1 VHATTGRAVVD
12 FDHTSPEYA
21 ARAEEVT
28 ADLRDRCP
36 VAFSE
41 HHDGFWVI
49 TGYEPLAAS
58 MRDEAT
64 FSSRHLTAD
73 DGVRFGGVN
82 IPEAPYENALVEMD
96 PPEWN
101 AFRRVLN
108 PMFAPAA
115 IERLQPDL
123 ERFTDAAVDARA
135 ASGTIDFVLDL
146 ANPVPAQVTLAFLG
160 LELDDWPRFAE
171 PAHEVVYTRPGTPEF
186 ERAVDGQQWMFET
199 LAAAVA
205 DRRAAPRD
213 DNLSRIVH
221 ADVDGRTFTEEEV
234 VSLLG
239 TIVNGGVDTTTA
251 LFANA
256 IELLDRDHDLRDRL
270 VGHPELIPTATE
282 EFLRYFSPVQAFART
297 VARDF
302 DLGGQH
308 LRRGDRVL
316 MCFAS
321 ANRDGREFP
330 EPGVFVAERQPN
342 RHVAFGMG
350 KHRCIG
356 STLARAEFATMLAT
370 TLRRLPDFAIDR
382 TATVR
387 YPSLGIVN
395 GYVRMPA
402 TFTAE
407 PTAPTGPTDPNRGP
421 K

>member
-1 VHATTGRAVVD
+1 
-12 FDHTSPEYA
+12 
-21 ARAEEVT
+21 
-28 ADLRDRCP
+28 
-36 VAFSE
+36 
-41 HHDGFWVI
+41 
-49 TGYEPLAAS
+49 

-108 PMFAPAA
+108 PMFAPGA
-115 IERLQPDL
+115 IARLHPDL
-123 ERFTDAAVDARA
+123 ERFADDAIDACSATGAV
-135 ASGTIDFVLDL
+135 DFVLDV
-146 ANPVPAQVTLAFLG
+146 ANPVPAQATLAFLG

-186 ERAVDGQQWMFET
+186 QRAVDGQQWMFET
-199 LAAAVA
+199 LTAAVA
-205 DRRAAPRD
+205 DRRESPRD

-221 ADVDGRTFTEEEV
+221 ADIDGRTFADGEV

-239 TIVNGGVDTTTA
+239 TIINGGVDTTTA

-256 IELLDRDHDLRDRL
+256 IEYLDRNHDLRGRL
-270 VGHPELIPTATE
+270 IERPDLIPAATE

-297 VARDF
+297 VAHDTE
-302 DLGGQH
+302 LGHQQ
-308 LRRGDRVL
+308 LQRGDRVL

-321 ANRDGREFP
+321 ANRDEEEFP
-330 EPGVFVAERQPN
+330 EADTFVAERQPN
-342 RHVAFGMG
+342 RHVAFGIG

-356 STLARAEFATMLAT
+356 STLARAEFTTMLAT
-370 TLRRLPDFAIDR
+370 TLRRIPDFVVDR
-382 TATVR
+382 AATVR

-395 GYVRMPA
+395 GYVSMPA
-402 TFTAE
+402 TFT
-407 PTAPTGPTDPNRGP
+407 PTPSLTSS
-421 K
+421 

>member
-1 VHATTGRAVVD
+1 VDGTTERTVVE

-21 ARAEEVT
+21 AQAGAITAE
-28 ADLRDRCP
+28 LRTRCP
-36 VAFSE
+36 VAYSE
-41 HHDGFWVI
+41 SHDGFWVI
-49 TGYEPLAAS
+49 TGYDELAAS

-115 IERLQPDL
+115 VERLQPEL
-123 ERFTDAAVDARA
+123 AQFTETAIDAHA
-135 ASGTIDFVLDL
+135 GTGSIDFVLDL
-146 ANPVPAQVTLAFLG
+146 ANPVPAQATLAFLG

-186 ERAVDGQQWMFET
+186 QRAVDGQQWMFET

-205 DRRAAPRD
+205 DCREAPRD

-221 ADVDGRTFTEEEV
+221 AEVDGRTFADDEV

-239 TIVNGGVDTTTA
+239 TIINGGVDTTTA

-256 IELLDRDHDLRDRL
+256 IEYLDRNHELRDRL
-270 VGHPELIPTATE
+270 VEQPELVPTATE

-297 VARDF
+297 VAQDTE
-302 DLGGQH
+302 LGDQH
-308 LRRGDRVL
+308 LQRGDRVL

-330 EPGVFVAERQPN
+330 DPDEFVADRQPN

-370 TLRRLPDFAIDR
+370 TLRRIPDFRIDR
-382 TATVR
+382 AETVR

-395 GYVRMPA
+395 GYVSMPA
-402 TFTAE
+402 AFTPAS
-407 PTAPTGPTDPNRGP
+407 
-421 K
+421 

>member
-1 VHATTGRAVVD
+1 MDETPIRAVVE
-12 FDHTSPEYA
+12 FDHTTPEYA
-21 ARAEEVT
+21 ARAEEIT
-28 ADLRDRCP
+28 ADLRTRCP
-36 VAFSE
+36 VAYSE
-41 HHDGFWVI
+41 SHDGFWIV
-49 TGYEPLAAS
+49 TGYESLAAS
-58 MRDEAT
+58 MRDEST
-64 FSSRHLTAD
+64 FSSRHLTAE

-115 IERLQPDL
+115 IARLHPAL
-123 ERFTDAAVDARA
+123 AEFTNTAIDACVQ
-135 ASGTIDFVLDL
+135 SGSIDFVLDL
-146 ANPVPAQVTLAFLG
+146 ANPVPAQATLAFLG

-186 ERAVDGQQWMFET
+186 QRAVEGQQWMFET
-199 LAAAVA
+199 LAKAVI
-205 DRRAAPRD
+205 DRRERPRD

-221 ADVDGRTFTEEEV
+221 ADIERPFTDEEI

-239 TIVNGGVDTTTA
+239 TIINGGVDTTTA

-256 IELLDRDHDLRDRL
+256 IEYLDRNHRLRDQLIAR
-270 VGHPELIPTATE
+270 PELLPSATE

-297 VARDF
+297 VAADTE
-302 DLGGQH
+302 LGDQV

-316 MCFAS
+316 MSFAS
-321 ANRDGREFP
+321 ANRDAEEFTDAD
-330 EPGVFVAERQPN
+330 EFLLDRQPN

-356 STLARAEFATMLAT
+356 STLARAEFMTMLET
-370 TLRRLPDFAIDR
+370 TLRRMPDYRIVRSD
-382 TATVR
+382 TER

-402 TFTAE
+402 RFTPGVASS
-407 PTAPTGPTDPNRGP
+407 
-421 K
+421 

>member
-1 VHATTGRAVVD
+1 VDASTGPAVID
-12 FDHTSPEYA
+12 FDHTSPDYA
-21 ARAEEVT
+21 QQADAVT
-28 ADLRDRCP
+28 AELRARCP
-36 VAFSE
+36 VAFST

-49 TGYEPLAAS
+49 TGYDELARS
-58 MRDEAT
+58 MRDETT
-64 FSSRHLTAD
+64 FSSRHHTAD
-73 DGVRFGGVN
+73 DGTRFGGVN

-115 IERLQPDL
+115 IERLHAEL
-123 ERFTDAAVDARA
+123 ERLTNVAIDARA
-135 ASGTIDFVLDL
+135 ASGKIDFVLDL
-146 ANPVPAQVTLAFLG
+146 ANPVPAQITLAFLG
-160 LELDDWPRFAE
+160 LDLDDWPGFAE

-186 ERAVDGQQWMFET
+186 QRAVDGQQWMFET

-205 DRRAAPRD
+205 DRRESPRD

-221 ADVDGRTFTEEEV
+221 ADVEGRTFTDEEV

-256 IELLDRDHDLRDRL
+256 VELLDRDHDLRDRL
-270 VGHPELIPTATE
+270 TALPDLLPTATE

-297 VARDF
+297 VARDVE
-302 DLGGQH
+302 LGNQH

-321 ANRDGREFP
+321 ANRDGAEFP
-330 EPGVFVAERQPN
+330 DPDAFVAERQPN

-370 TLRRLPDFAIDR
+370 TLRRIPDFAIDR

-387 YPSLGIVN
+387 YPSRGIVN

-402 TFTAE
+402 TFTPEAM
-407 PTAPTGPTDPNRGP
+407 
-421 K
+421 

>member
-1 VHATTGRAVVD
+1 VDATSERTVIE

-21 ARAEEVT
+21 AQAGAITAELRA
-28 ADLRDRCP
+28 RCP
-36 VAFSE
+36 VAYSE
-41 HHDGFWVI
+41 SHDGFWVI
-49 TGYEPLAAS
+49 TGYDALASS
-58 MRDEAT
+58 MRDEGT

-115 IERLQPDL
+115 IERLQPEL
-123 ERFTDAAVDARA
+123 AQLTETAIDAHARTG
-135 ASGTIDFVLDL
+135 SIDFVLDL
-146 ANPVPAQVTLAFLG
+146 ANPVPAQATLAFLG
-160 LELDDWPRFAE
+160 LELEDWPKFAE

-186 ERAVDGQQWMFET
+186 QRAVDGQQWMFET
-199 LAAAVA
+199 LTAAVA
-205 DRRAAPRD
+205 ERRRTPRD

-221 ADVDGRTFTEEEV
+221 ADVDGRTFADHEV

-239 TIVNGGVDTTTA
+239 TIINGGVDTTTA

-256 IELLDRDHDLRDRL
+256 IEHLDRDRDLRDRL
-270 VGHPELIPTATE
+270 VEQPDLVPTATE

-297 VARDF
+297 VARETEIGD
-302 DLGGQH
+302 QH
-308 LRRGDRVL
+308 LQRGDRVL

-321 ANRDGREFP
+321 ANRDGREFSDP
-330 EPGVFVAERQPN
+330 DEFVADRQPN

-370 TLRRLPDFAIDR
+370 TLRRIPDFRIDR
-382 TATVR
+382 VATVR

-395 GYVRMPA
+395 GYVSMPA
-402 TFTAE
+402 TFTPSVE
-407 PTAPTGPTDPNRGP
+407 
-421 K
+421 

>member
-1 VHATTGRAVVD
+1 VAGTTERAVVE

-21 ARAEEVT
+21 EQAQAVT
-28 ADLRDRCP
+28 AELRARCP
-36 VAFSE
+36 VAYSE
-41 HHDGFWVI
+41 SHDGFWVI
-49 TGYEPLAAS
+49 TGYEALAAS
-58 MRDEAT
+58 MRDAAT

-108 PMFAPAA
+108 PMFAPSA
-115 IERLQPDL
+115 IERLHPDL
-123 ERFTDAAVDARA
+123 ERFTEQAIGACA
-135 ASGTIDFVLDL
+135 ASGSIDFVLDL
-146 ANPVPAQVTLAFLG
+146 ANPVPAQATLAFLG
-160 LELDDWPRFAE
+160 LDLDDWLRFAE

-186 ERAVDGQQWMFET
+186 QRAVDGQQWMFET
-199 LAAAVA
+199 LVAAVA
-205 DRRAAPRD
+205 DRRQSPRD

-221 ADVDGRTFTEEEV
+221 ADVDGRTFADEEV

-239 TIVNGGVDTTTA
+239 TIINGGVDTTTA

-256 IELLDRDHDLRDRL
+256 IEYLDRNHDLRDRL
-270 VGHPELIPTATE
+270 VAEPELIPTATE

-297 VARDF
+297 VAQDTELA
-302 DLGGQH
+302 DQH
-308 LRRGDRVL
+308 LQRGDRVL

-321 ANRDGREFP
+321 ANRDDREFP
-330 EPGVFVAERQPN
+330 DADEFVAERQPN
-342 RHVAFGMG
+342 RHVAFGIG

-370 TLRRLPDFAIDR
+370 TLRLIPDFTVDR
-382 TATVR
+382 DATVR

-395 GYVRMPA
+395 GYVSMPA
-402 TFTAE
+402 TFT
-407 PTAPTGPTDPNRGP
+407 PVAPVASS
-421 K
+421 

>member
-1 VHATTGRAVVD
+1 MDGTTERTVVE

-21 ARAEEVT
+21 AQAGAITAE
-28 ADLRDRCP
+28 LRTRCP
-36 VAFSE
+36 VAYSE
-41 HHDGFWVI
+41 SHDGFWVI
-49 TGYEPLAAS
+49 TGYDELAAS

-115 IERLQPDL
+115 VERLHPELVQ
-123 ERFTDAAVDARA
+123 FTETAIDAHA
-135 ASGTIDFVLDL
+135 GTGSIDFVLDL
-146 ANPVPAQVTLAFLG
+146 ANPVPAQATLAFLG

-186 ERAVDGQQWMFET
+186 QRAVDGQQWMFET

-205 DRRAAPRD
+205 DCREAPRD

-221 ADVDGRTFTEEEV
+221 AEVDGRTFADDEV

-239 TIVNGGVDTTTA
+239 TIINGGVDTTTA

-256 IELLDRDHDLRDRL
+256 IEYLDRNHELRDRL
-270 VGHPELIPTATE
+270 VEQPELVPTATE

-297 VARDF
+297 VAQDTE
-302 DLGGQH
+302 LGDQH
-308 LRRGDRVL
+308 LQRGDRVL

-330 EPGVFVAERQPN
+330 DPDEFVADRQPN

-370 TLRRLPDFAIDR
+370 TLRRIPDFRIDR
-382 TATVR
+382 AETVR

-395 GYVRMPA
+395 GYVSMPA
-402 TFTAE
+402 AFTPAS
-407 PTAPTGPTDPNRGP
+407 
-421 K
+421 

>member
-1 VHATTGRAVVD
+1 VDRTTERTVVE

-21 ARAEEVT
+21 AQAGAITAE
-28 ADLRDRCP
+28 LRTRCP
-36 VAFSE
+36 VAYSKS
-41 HHDGFWVI
+41 HDGFWVI
-49 TGYEPLAAS
+49 TGYDELAAS
-58 MRDEAT
+58 IRDART

-101 AFRRVLN
+101 AFRRALN

-115 IERLQPDL
+115 VGRLQPEL
-123 ERFTDAAVDARA
+123 ARFTETAIDAHA
-135 ASGTIDFVLDL
+135 GTGSIDFVLDL
-146 ANPVPAQVTLAFLG
+146 ANPVPAQATLAFLG
-160 LELDDWPRFAE
+160 LELDDWPKFAE
-171 PAHEVVYTRPGTPEF
+171 PAHEVVYTRPGTPDF
-186 ERAVDGQQWMFET
+186 QRAVDGQRWMFET

-205 DRRAAPRD
+205 DRREAPRD

-221 ADVDGRTFTEEEV
+221 ADVDGRTFADDEV

-239 TIVNGGVDTTTA
+239 TIINGGVDTTTA

-256 IELLDRDHDLRDRL
+256 IEYLDRNDELRDRL
-270 VGHPELIPTATE
+270 VEEPELVPTATE

-297 VARDF
+297 VAQDTE
-302 DLGGQH
+302 LGDQH
-308 LRRGDRVL
+308 LQRGDRVL

-330 EPGVFVAERQPN
+330 DPDEFVADRQPN

-370 TLRRLPDFAIDR
+370 TLRRIPDFRIDR
-382 TATVR
+382 TETVR

-395 GYVRMPA
+395 GYVSMPA
-402 TFTAE
+402 TFTPASRV
-407 PTAPTGPTDPNRGP
+407 ASS
-421 K
+421 

>member
-1 VHATTGRAVVD
+1 VDGTAARTVVE

-21 ARAEEVT
+21 QQAHDVT
-28 ADLRDRCP
+28 AQLRARCP
-36 VAFSE
+36 VAYSE
-41 HHDGFWVI
+41 SHEGFWVI
-49 TGYEPLAAS
+49 TGYDALAAS
-58 MRDEAT
+58 MRDETT
-64 FSSRHLTAD
+64 FSSRHVTAD

-115 IERLQPDL
+115 VERLVPDL
-123 ERFTDAAVDARA
+123 VRFTDAAIDARA
-135 ASGTIDFVLDL
+135 ATGSIDFVLDL
-146 ANPVPAQVTLAFLG
+146 ANPVPAQATLAFLG
-160 LELDDWPRFAE
+160 LDLEEWRRYAE

-186 ERAVDGQQWMFET
+186 QRAVDGQQWMFEA
-199 LAAAVA
+199 LFAAVG
-205 DRRAAPRD
+205 DRRRQPRD

-221 ADVDGRTFTEEEV
+221 SDVDGRTFADEEV

-256 IELLDRDHDLRDRL
+256 IEHLDRDHDLRDRL
-270 VGHPELIPTATE
+270 LAEPGLVPHATE

-297 VARDF
+297 VAQDTE
-302 DLGGQH
+302 LGDQQ

-321 ANRDGREFP
+321 ANRDGGEFP
-330 EPGVFVAERQPN
+330 DPDAFVAERQPN

-356 STLARAEFATMLAT
+356 STLARAEFTTMLT
-370 TLRRLPDFAIDR
+370 STLRRIPDFRIDR
-382 TATVR
+382 AATVR

-395 GYVRMPA
+395 GYVSMPA
-402 TFTAE
+402 TFT
-407 PTAPTGPTDPNRGP
+407 PTPQVASS
-421 K
+421 

>member
-1 VHATTGRAVVD
+1 LDRITARTVVE

-21 ARAEEVT
+21 TRAGAIT
-28 ADLRDRCP
+28 AELRERCP

-41 HHDGFWVI
+41 SHDGFWVI
-49 TGYEPLAAS
+49 TGYEELAAS
-58 MRDEAT
+58 MRNEAA

-73 DGVRFGGVN
+73 DGTRFGGVN

-115 IERLQPDL
+115 VERLQPEL
-123 ERFTDAAVDARA
+123 ARFTDMAIDGH
-135 ASGTIDFVLDL
+135 ASTGEIDFVLDL
-146 ANPVPAQVTLAFLG
+146 ANPVPAQATLAFLG
-160 LELDDWPRFAE
+160 LELDDWPKFAE

-186 ERAVDGQQWMFET
+186 QRAVDGQQWMFET
-199 LAAAVA
+199 LAGAVA
-205 DRRAAPRD
+205 DRRTTPRD

-221 ADVDGRTFTEEEV
+221 ADVEGRTFADEEI

-239 TIVNGGVDTTTA
+239 TIINGGVDTTTA

-256 IELLDRDHDLRDRL
+256 IEHLDRNHDLRDRL
-270 VGHPELIPTATE
+270 VADPALLPLATE

-297 VARDF
+297 VARDTELA
-302 DLGGQH
+302 DQH
-308 LRRGDRVL
+308 LQRGDRVL

-321 ANRDGREFP
+321 ANRDEREFP
-330 EPGVFVAERQPN
+330 DADEFDAERQPN

-356 STLARAEFATMLAT
+356 STLARAEFTTMLAAA
-370 TLRRLPDFAIDR
+370 LRRIPDFRIDR
-382 TATVR
+382 DATVR

-395 GYVRMPA
+395 GYVSMPA
-402 TFTAE
+402 TFTPSA
-407 PTAPTGPTDPNRGP
+407 G
-421 K
+421 

>member
-1 VHATTGRAVVD
+1 VDGTTERTVVE

-21 ARAEEVT
+21 AQAGAITAE
-28 ADLRDRCP
+28 LRTRCP
-36 VAFSE
+36 VAYSE
-41 HHDGFWVI
+41 SHDGFWVI
-49 TGYEPLAAS
+49 TGYDELAAS

-115 IERLQPDL
+115 VERLQPEL
-123 ERFTDAAVDARA
+123 AQFTETAIDAHA
-135 ASGTIDFVLDL
+135 GTGSIDFVLDL
-146 ANPVPAQVTLAFLG
+146 ANPVPAQATLAFLG
-160 LELDDWPRFAE
+160 LELDDWPKFAE

-186 ERAVDGQQWMFET
+186 QRAVDGQQWMFET

-205 DRRAAPRD
+205 DCREAPRD

-221 ADVDGRTFTEEEV
+221 AEVDGRTFADDEV

-239 TIVNGGVDTTTA
+239 TIINGGVDTTTA

-256 IELLDRDHDLRDRL
+256 IEYLDRNHELRDRL
-270 VGHPELIPTATE
+270 VEQPELVPTATE

-297 VARDF
+297 VAQDTE
-302 DLGGQH
+302 LGDQH
-308 LRRGDRVL
+308 LQRGDRVL

-330 EPGVFVAERQPN
+330 DPDEFVADRQPN

-370 TLRRLPDFAIDR
+370 TLRRIPDFRIDR
-382 TATVR
+382 AETVR

-395 GYVRMPA
+395 GYVSMPA
-402 TFTAE
+402 AFTPAS
-407 PTAPTGPTDPNRGP
+407 
-421 K
+421 

>member
-1 VHATTGRAVVD
+1 VDTTTGRTVVD

-21 ARAEEVT
+21 VRADAVT
-28 ADLRDRCP
+28 AELRGRCP
-36 VAFSE
+36 VAYSE

-49 TGYEPLAAS
+49 TGYDELATS

-101 AFRRVLN
+101 AFRRMLN

-123 ERFTDAAVDARA
+123 ERFTEAAIDARA
-135 ASGTIDFVLDL
+135 STGTIDFVLDL

-186 ERAVDGQQWMFET
+186 QRAVDGQQWMFET
-199 LAAAVA
+199 LAQAVT
-205 DRRAAPRD
+205 DRRRSPRD

-221 ADVDGRTFTEEEV
+221 ADVDGRTFGDDEV

-270 VGHPELIPTATE
+270 VAAPELIPLATE

-297 VARDF
+297 VAREVE
-302 DLGGQH
+302 LGDQQLH
-308 LRRGDRVL
+308 RGDRVL

-321 ANRDGREFP
+321 ANRDRSEFP
-330 EPGVFVAERQPN
+330 DPDEFVAERQPN

-356 STLARAEFATMLAT
+356 STLARAEFAIMLAA
-370 TLRRLPDFAIDR
+370 TLRRIPDFTVDR
-382 TATVR
+382 AATVR

-395 GYVRMPA
+395 GYVSMPA
-402 TFTAE
+402 SFRPE
-407 PTAPTGPTDPNRGP
+407 DVPPEVG
-421 K
+421 

>member
-1 VHATTGRAVVD
+1 MDAITERTPERTVVE

-21 ARAEEVT
+21 AQARAIT
-28 ADLRDRCP
+28 ADLRTRCP
-36 VAFSE
+36 VAYSE
-41 HHDGFWVI
+41 SHDGFWVI
-49 TGYEPLAAS
+49 TGYEALAAS
-58 MRDEAT
+58 MRNEST

-73 DGVRFGGVN
+73 DGVRLGGVN

-115 IERLQPDL
+115 IARLRPDL
-123 ERFTDAAVDARA
+123 ERFTEDAIDACGT
-135 ASGTIDFVLDL
+135 SGSIDFVLDL
-146 ANPVPAQVTLAFLG
+146 ANPVPAQATLAFLG
-160 LELDDWPRFAE
+160 LELDDWPKFAE

-186 ERAVDGQQWMFET
+186 QRAVDGQQWMFET
-199 LAAAVA
+199 LVAAVA
-205 DRRAAPRD
+205 DRRASPRD

-221 ADVDGRTFTEEEV
+221 ADIDGRTFADEEV

-239 TIVNGGVDTTTA
+239 TIINGGVDTTTA

-256 IELLDRDHDLRDRL
+256 IEYLDRNHDLRDRL
-270 VGHPELIPTATE
+270 IDEPELIPTATE

-297 VARDF
+297 VAQDTELA
-302 DLGGQH
+302 DQH
-308 LRRGDRVL
+308 LQRGDRVL

-321 ANRDGREFP
+321 ANRDEREFP
-330 EPGVFVAERQPN
+330 DADQFVAERQPN
-342 RHVAFGMG
+342 RHVAFGIG

-370 TLRRLPDFAIDR
+370 TLRRIPDFTVDR
-382 TATVR
+382 DATVR

-395 GYVRMPA
+395 GYVSMPA
-402 TFTAE
+402 TFTPVASSST
-407 PTAPTGPTDPNRGP
+407 PVASS
-421 K
+421 

>member
-1 VHATTGRAVVD
+1 VDDTTERTVVE

-21 ARAEEVT
+21 AQADAITAELRAH
-28 ADLRDRCP
+28 CP

-41 HHDGFWVI
+41 SHDGFWVI
-49 TGYEPLAAS
+49 TGYDALATS
-58 MRDEAT
+58 MRNESG

-101 AFRRVLN
+101 AFRRMLN

-115 IERLQPDL
+115 IERLQPEL
-123 ERFTDAAVDARA
+123 TRFTEAALDARA
-135 ASGTIDFVLDL
+135 STGAIDFVLDL
-146 ANPVPAQVTLAFLG
+146 ANPVPAQTTLAFLG
-160 LELDDWPRFAE
+160 LELDDWRKFAD

-186 ERAVDGQQWMFET
+186 QRAVDGQQWMFET
-199 LAAAVA
+199 IGAAVV
-205 DRRAAPRD
+205 DRRREPRD

-221 ADVDGRTFTEEEV
+221 ADVDGRTFEDHEV

-239 TIVNGGVDTTTA
+239 TIINGGVDTTTA

-256 IELLDRDHDLRDRL
+256 IEYLDHHHELRDRL
-270 VGHPELIPTATE
+270 VAEPELLPHATE

-297 VARDF
+297 VAQDTE
-302 DLGGQH
+302 LGDQY
-308 LRRGDRVL
+308 LKRGDRVL
-316 MCFAS
+316 MCFGS
-321 ANRDGREFP
+321 ANRDEREFP
-330 EPGVFVAERQPN
+330 DPDEFVAERQPN
-342 RHVAFGMG
+342 RHVAFGIG

-370 TLRRLPDFAIDR
+370 TLRRIPDFRVDR
-382 TATVR
+382 DATVR

-395 GYVRMPA
+395 GYVSMPA
-402 TFTAE
+402 TFT
-407 PTAPTGPTDPNRGP
+407 PTLE
-421 K
+421 

>member
-1 VHATTGRAVVD
+1 VDGTTERTVVE

-21 ARAEEVT
+21 ARAGAIT
-28 ADLRDRCP
+28 AELRERCP

-41 HHDGFWVI
+41 SHDGFWVI
-49 TGYEPLAAS
+49 TGYDALAAS
-58 MRDEAT
+58 MRDEAK

-115 IERLQPDL
+115 VERLQPEL
-123 ERFTDAAVDARA
+123 TRFAEAAIDAH
-135 ASGTIDFVLDL
+135 ASTGEIDFVLDL
-146 ANPVPAQVTLAFLG
+146 ANPVPAQATLAFLG
-160 LELDDWPRFAE
+160 LELDDWSKFAE

-186 ERAVDGQQWMFET
+186 QRAVDGQQWMFET

-205 DRRAAPRD
+205 DRRESARD

-221 ADVDGRTFTEEEV
+221 ADVDGRTFEDHEI

-239 TIVNGGVDTTTA
+239 TIINGGVDTTTA

-256 IELLDRDHDLRDRL
+256 IEHLDHDHDLRDRL
-270 VGHPELIPTATE
+270 VADPALLPLATE
-282 EFLRYFSPVQAFART
+282 EFLRFFSPVQAFART
-297 VARDF
+297 VAQDTEL
-302 DLGGQH
+302 DDQH
-308 LRRGDRVL
+308 LQRGDRVL

-321 ANRDGREFP
+321 ANRDGGEFP
-330 EPGVFVAERQPN
+330 DADRFVAERQPN

-356 STLARAEFATMLAT
+356 STLARAEFTTMLAA
-370 TLRRLPDFAIDR
+370 TLRRIPDFRIDR
-382 TATVR
+382 DATVR

-395 GYVRMPA
+395 GYVSMPA
-402 TFTAE
+402 TFT
-407 PTAPTGPTDPNRGP
+407 PPPD
-421 K
+421 

>member
-1 VHATTGRAVVD
+1 VDGTTARTVVE

-21 ARAEEVT
+21 QQAQEIT
-28 ADLRDRCP
+28 TSLRTRCP

-41 HHDGFWVI
+41 SHDGFWVI
-49 TGYEPLAAS
+49 TGYDELATS
-58 MRDEAT
+58 MRNEAT
-64 FSSRHLTAD
+64 FSSRHTTAD

-108 PMFAPAA
+108 PMFAPSA
-115 IERLQPDL
+115 IERLHPDL
-123 ERFTDAAVDARA
+123 ERFTDDAIDARA
-135 ASGTIDFVLDL
+135 GDGTIDFVLDL
-146 ANPVPAQVTLAFLG
+146 ANPVPAKATLAFLG
-160 LELDDWPRFAE
+160 LDLDDWPRFAE

-186 ERAVDGQQWMFET
+186 QRAVDGQQWMFET
-199 LAAAVA
+199 LVAAVA
-205 DRRAAPRD
+205 DRRASPRD

-221 ADVDGRTFTEEEV
+221 ADVDGRTFADEEV

-239 TIVNGGVDTTTA
+239 TIINGGVDTTTA

-256 IELLDRDHDLRDRL
+256 IDHLDRDRDLRARL
-270 VGHPELIPTATE
+270 IAQPELIPVATE
-282 EFLRYFSPVQAFART
+282 EFLRYFSPVQSFART
-297 VARDF
+297 VAEDT

-321 ANRDGREFP
+321 ANRDSGEFP
-330 EPGVFVAERQPN
+330 DADEFVADRQPN

-356 STLARAEFATMLAT
+356 STLARAEFTTMLAT
-370 TLRRLPDFAIDR
+370 TLRRIPDFEVDR
-382 TATVR
+382 ASTVR

-395 GYVRMPA
+395 GFVSMPA
-402 TFTAE
+402 TF
-407 PTAPTGPTDPNRGP
+407 APGSPVATS
-421 K
+421 

>member
-1 VHATTGRAVVD
+1 VDGTTERTVVE

-21 ARAEEVT
+21 AQAGAITAE
-28 ADLRDRCP
+28 LRTRCP
-36 VAFSE
+36 VAYSE
-41 HHDGFWVI
+41 SHDGFWVI
-49 TGYEPLAAS
+49 TGYDELAAS
-58 MRDEAT
+58 MRDEAR

-115 IERLQPDL
+115 VERLEPELAQ
-123 ERFTDAAVDARA
+123 FTEAAIDAHA
-135 ASGTIDFVLDL
+135 GTGSIDFVLDL
-146 ANPVPAQVTLAFLG
+146 ANPVPAQATLAFLG
-160 LELDDWPRFAE
+160 LELDDWPKFAE

-186 ERAVDGQQWMFET
+186 QRAVDGQQWMFET

-205 DRRAAPRD
+205 DRREVPRD

-221 ADVDGRTFTEEEV
+221 ADVDGRTFVDDEV

-239 TIVNGGVDTTTA
+239 TIINGGVDTTTA

-256 IELLDRDHDLRDRL
+256 IEYLDRNHELRDRL
-270 VGHPELIPTATE
+270 IEQPELVPTATE

-297 VARDF
+297 VAQDAE
-302 DLGGQH
+302 LGDQH
-308 LRRGDRVL
+308 LQRGDRVL

-330 EPGVFVAERQPN
+330 DPDEFVAERQPN

-370 TLRRLPDFAIDR
+370 TLRRIPDFRIDR
-382 TATVR
+382 AETVR

-395 GYVRMPA
+395 GYVSMPA
-402 TFTAE
+402 TFTPASRV
-407 PTAPTGPTDPNRGP
+407 ASS
-421 K
+421 